1 MNKVFLDANVL
12 IDLSSKDRKYS
23 YYSIKAVKHLL
34 SNGVNLYTSSD
45 IITTV
50 YYVLVKHTRNSKL
63 SLQAIKEINSYV
75 ILIDFSNDEIEK
87 SIELMEND
95 KNFKDLEDTLQY
107 VLAKKEGCELILS
120 NDKNFY
126 STDIEKL
133 STKAFC
139 EKWSV

>member
-23 YYSIKAVKHLL
+23 YYSIKAVKYLL

-126 STDIEKL
+126 SPDIEKL